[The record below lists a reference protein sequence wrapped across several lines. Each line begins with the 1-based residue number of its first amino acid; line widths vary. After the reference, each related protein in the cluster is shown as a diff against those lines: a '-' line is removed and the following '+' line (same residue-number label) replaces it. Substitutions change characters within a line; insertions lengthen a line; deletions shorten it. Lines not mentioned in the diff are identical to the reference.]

1 VISVPSPLPPSLL
14 SDGPALRLLDIAIAA
29 QGSQWKLSL
38 DDEIRRYIRTVSGDW
53 IARWNCSVYAAT
65 GVLDAVADHLESNP
79 DLESLPSNFLEKI
92 KQACEGMDP
101 AGYLHTL
108 AEMTRTLERQGVPE
122 YWELPMGSWEF
133 LQTFPHLFGLD
144 AILMDEGD
152 QEFTDVV
159 RSVVASEHPYC
170 HERAASYTTE
180 AQRALVLFPGPDALK
195 TRLSWATHSRL
206 QEVIDTIN
214 EHMQREHS

>member
-1 VISVPSPLPPSLL
+1 MGSTGEAIGQVIGVPSSLPPSLL

-29 QGSQWKLSL
+29 QESQGKLSL
-38 DDEIRRYIRTVSGDW
+38 DDEIRRYVRTVSGDW

-65 GVLDAVADHLESNP
+65 GVLDAVADHIERNRSP
-79 DLESLPSNFLEKI
+79 DLEFLPSHFLEKVER
-92 KQACEGMDP
+92 ACDDMDP
-101 AGYLHTL
+101 ADYLHTL
-108 AEMTRTLERQGVPE
+108 AETTRTLERQGVPE

-144 AILMDEGD
+144 AILMDD
-152 QEFTDVV
+152 
-159 RSVVASEHPYC
+159 PYC

-206 QEVIDTIN
+206 QEVVDIVN
-214 EHMQREHS
+214 EHMRREHS